1 VAASLGKYQIRPME
15 GRKKQSAEEQESRL
29 CRDQLLTVGDL
40 EIFKND
46 LIAQIKG
53 LLKETTSAPGKK
65 WLKSSE
71 VKKLLGISTGTLQ
84 NLRVNGSLSYSK
96 VGGIIFYDYHQIVKL
111 IESNEQR

>member
-1 VAASLGKYQIRPME
+1 ME
-15 GRKKQSAEEQESRL
+15 GRIEKRGVETKLRVN
-29 CRDQLLTVGDL
+29 RDQLLTVDDL
-40 EIFKND
+40 YNFKKELIEEFKN
-46 LIAQIKG
+46 LIIENNK
-53 LLKETTSAPGKK
+53 TPIKK

-84 NLRVNGSLSYSK
+84 NLRINGSLSYSK